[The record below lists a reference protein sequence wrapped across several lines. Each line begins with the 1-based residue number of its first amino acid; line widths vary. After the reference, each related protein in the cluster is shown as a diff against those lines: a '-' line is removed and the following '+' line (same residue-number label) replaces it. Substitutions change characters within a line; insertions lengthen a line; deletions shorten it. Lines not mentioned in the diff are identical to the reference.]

1 MRDTPCTISLLE
13 WREYFHAHPER
24 VNRGDCEHKITPLMA
39 AVIAGRTDL
48 VKEIISF
55 GADLDLET
63 EEGESAR
70 TFAIH
75 DDMIKIFSNFPAPT
89 LLTSWDLAI

>member
-1 MRDTPCTISLLE
+1 MRGASCDVSLSE
-13 WREYFHAHPER
+13 WREYFQTRNHLI
-24 VNRGDCEHKITPLMA
+24 NKGDCEHKITPLMA
-39 AVIAGRTDL
+39 AVIAGRADL
-48 VKEIISF
+48 VEEIMSL

-70 TFAIH
+70 TFATH
-75 DDMIKIFSNFPAPT
+75 DVIIKIFNDFPAPT